1 MHLGAAQKS
10 VVGCVRSASELSKL
24 PQLDRERVGQSPP
37 NLWVPLRSAIVV
49 NVKSWPPCYVASFDS
64 EPIEPYS
71 KRGAHNLVTLPRVR
85 PYTFPGG
92 PDTMVAKGHS
102 RRRTRTDLDI
112 NYAFIN
118 RRLWDLAM
126 RRIMNGVVSCEDRVC
141 VVTGAGRGLGRE
153 YALALAHHG
162 ARVVVNDLGGGRDG
176 SGQDS
181 GPAAEVV
188 AQIRESGGEAVANT
202 DDVSSWDGSA
212 HLIEQ
217 AVTAFGGLDVLVNN
231 AGILRD
237 RMLFSMSE
245 QEWDAV
251 IQVHLKGTF
260 APSHH
265 AAAYWRERSKAGAGN
280 DARLINTTSVS
291 GLYANPG
298 QSNYGAAKAGIAA
311 FTQIAA
317 QELQRYGVTVN
328 AIAPG
333 ALTRLT
339 EDLPMSDELR
349 SNFAPSHVAPVV
361 TWLAS
366 TESSDVTGQVIEASG
381 LVLAVAEGWH
391 RGPATAAVSEAAD
404 VGQAVRGLLAECRP
418 RTLFHEV
425 S

>member
-1 MHLGAAQKS
+1 MTPALG
-10 VVGCVRSASELSKL
+10 VCDG
-24 PQLDRERVGQSPP
+24 
-37 NLWVPLRSAIVV
+37 
-49 NVKSWPPCYVASFDS
+49 
-64 EPIEPYS
+64 
-71 KRGAHNLVTLPRVR
+71 
-85 PYTFPGG
+85 
-92 PDTMVAKGHS
+92 
-102 RRRTRTDLDI
+102 
-112 NYAFIN
+112 
-118 RRLWDLAM
+118 
-126 RRIMNGVVSCEDRVC
+126 RVC

-153 YALALAHHG
+153 YALSLARHG

-176 SGQDS
+176 TGADS
-181 GPAAEVV
+181 GPASEVV
-188 AQIRESGGEAVANT
+188 AEIRSFGGQAAANT
-202 DDVSSWDGSA
+202 DDVSSWEGA
-212 HLIEQ
+212 ARLVAQ
-217 AVTAFGGLDVLVNN
+217 AVETFGGLDVLVNN

-251 IQVHLKGTF
+251 IKVHLKGTF

-265 AAAYWRERSKAGAGN
+265 AAAYWRARSKAGETN

-298 QSNYGAAKAGIAA
+298 QGNYGAAKAGIAA

-317 QELQRYGVTVN
+317 QELARYGVTVN

-339 EDLPMSDELR
+339 GGLEISDEIR
-349 SNFAPSHVAPVV
+349 ARFAPSWVAPVL

-366 TESSDVTGQVIEASG
+366 PDSADVTGQVIESSG

-391 RGPATAAVSEAAD
+391 RGPSTDPVDSPEKVGAAVR
-404 VGQAVRGLLAECRP
+404 QLLADARP

-425 S
+425 N